1 VSSAQAASEA
11 AKRDIDALAADAGAT
26 VDAVVGAVATAS
38 EKEKAFAADAETRT
52 AAASAA
58 ASAAARDAADAAR
71 AAVTATAETVSDHA
85 RETVAAVADAD
96 ARHAS
101 GVERV
106 SRTRADLASAIETHV
121 REVDQAETPVPPAD
135 PVVAPAFST
144 VLTSTPCD
152 AAVLAP
158 CGVGLV
164 VDEPSATNAPS
175 EGLADPADSATEAN
189 EADAAPDP
197 RRDGEKK
204 AAAAND
210 ENDALARATKQ
221 PSSVAAMRAR
231 KFAGSA
237 KPARPALRDVNH

>member
-1 VSSAQAASEA
+1 M
-11 AKRDIDALAADAGAT
+11 ADAGA
-26 VDAVVGAVATAS
+26 
-38 EKEKAFAADAETRT
+38 
-52 AAASAA
+52 
-58 ASAAARDAADAAR
+58 
-71 AAVTATAETVSDHA
+71 
-85 RETVAAVADAD
+85 
-96 ARHAS
+96 RHES
-101 GVERV
+101 GMERV

-144 VLTSTPCD
+144 ALTSTPCD

-158 CGVGLV
+158 CGAGVS

-175 EGLADPADSATEAN
+175 EGFADPADSATEAN
-189 EADAAPDP
+189 EADTAPDP
-197 RRDGEKK
+197 RRDAEKN
-204 AAAAND
+204 AAVFVSAAND
-210 ENDALARATKQ
+210 ENDAPARATKK